1 MQTLETNTIFIV
13 GCTAAAAAMG
23 IYYLRNRRN
32 IASFIAG
39 TVSGIVSLFLLEK
52 VSDLFSLNIPLNL
65 FNIAGSLILGVPYV
79 VILAIMNFL

>member
-1 MQTLETNTIFIV
+1 VQTLETNTIFIV
-13 GCTAAAAAMG
+13 GCTAAAAAMV
-23 IYYLRNRRN
+23 IYYLRKRRN
-32 IASFIAG
+32 TASFIAG

>member
-13 GCTAAAAAMG
+13 GCTAAAAAMV
-23 IYYLRNRRN
+23 IYYLRKRRN
-32 IASFIAG
+32 TASFIAG

>member
-13 GCTAAAAAMG
+13 GCAAAAAAMV

-52 VSDLFSLNIPLNL
+52 VSALFSLNIPLNL

>member
-1 MQTLETNTIFIV
+1 METNTIFIV
-13 GCTAAAAAMG
+13 GCTAAAAAMV
-23 IYYLRNRRN
+23 IYYLRKRRN
-32 IASFIAG
+32 TASFIAG

>member
-1 MQTLETNTIFIV
+1 LETNTIFIV
-13 GCTAAAAAMG
+13 GCTAAAAAMV
-23 IYYLRNRRN
+23 IYYLRKRRN
-32 IASFIAG
+32 TASFIAG

>member
-1 MQTLETNTIFIV
+1 MV
-13 GCTAAAAAMG
+13 